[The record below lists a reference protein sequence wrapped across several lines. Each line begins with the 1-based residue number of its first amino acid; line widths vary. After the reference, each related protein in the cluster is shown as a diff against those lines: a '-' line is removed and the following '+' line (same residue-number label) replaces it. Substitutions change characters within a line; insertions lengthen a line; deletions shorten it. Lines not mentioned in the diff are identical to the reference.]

1 MQRSAISPDSSD
13 SSDSSDPS
21 GRSRRPGRLGLEQK
35 YTHRVRNLPTRV
47 VLIKRSRNQAYA
59 KARSIISLSYHSHL
73 TA

>member
-1 MQRSAISPDSSD
+1 MERSAISPDSSD
-13 SSDSSDPS
+13 SS
-21 GRSRRPGRLGLEQK
+21 GRPGRLGLEQK

>member
-1 MQRSAISPDSSD
+1 MERSAISPDP
-13 SSDSSDPS
+13 SDPS
-21 GRSRRPGRLGLEQK
+21 GRPRRPGRLGFEQK

-59 KARSIISLSYHSHL
+59 KARSIISLFYHSHL

>member
-1 MQRSAISPDSSD
+1 MERSAISPDSSD
-13 SSDSSDPS
+13 SSDSS
-21 GRSRRPGRLGLEQK
+21 GRPGRLGLEQK